1 MANSGKVLALIGGI
15 LTLLGTFLFSLM
27 GDPVSGVYVYGW
39 SMLNIDDVF
48 ISAASLPFA
57 DGWIWWVIGIVAIFY
72 FLSGFI
78 QLLGVRSR
86 IAALL
91 GALIP
96 LAVAVFVVLGF
107 TGVYIDIAFIIA
119 IVFSRPELATGIF
132 PVSFEYSFMDL
143 GLGAIL
149 IALGS
154 LLALISVFMSRE
166 D

>member
-1 MANSGKVLALIGGI
+1 MAKAGKVLALIGAI
-15 LTLLGTFLFSLM
+15 LTILGTFLFSLM
-27 GDPVSGVYVYGW
+27 GDPGTGVYVYGW

-48 ISAASLPFA
+48 VIAASDPSAWMFY
-57 DGWIWWVIGIVAIFY
+57 IVGIVAILY

-78 QLLGVRSR
+78 QLLGVKSR
-86 IAALL
+86 IAALF

-96 LAVAVFVVLGF
+96 LAVAVFVVLAF

-119 IVFSRPELATGIF
+119 VLFSRPELATGIF
-132 PVSFEYSFMDL
+132 PVSFEYAFMDL
-143 GLGAIL
+143 GFGAIL

-154 LLALISVFMSRE
+154 LLALTSVFMSRE